1 MHLSFASVSLLSFLI
16 VALGCQGLG
25 DAHSSQAMVSQG
37 RGGSCLKKNYCLCD
51 DMRERVNMVAGI
63 GCLHVLGGVVIE
75 IFVQEVFS
83 KILLFFSSVFGS
95 GLPCR

>member
-1 MHLSFASVSLLSFLI
+1 MPIHRKQWFHKAVVDLA
-16 VALGCQGLG
+16 
-25 DAHSSQAMVSQG
+25 
-37 RGGSCLKKNYCLCD
+37 LKKNYCLCD